1 MSTVTVFG
9 AGAWGSTMA
18 QVLNDAG
25 NDVLLWGRSED
36 VIAEINS
43 AHTNKKYLG
52 SHELPLS
59 LKATTDLAQ
68 AFAHSH
74 IYVLAIPA
82 QQLRVTLQEWKPF
95 FSSDSIIVSTL
106 KGIEISTQMR
116 MTEVIEDVLGPH
128 AIALITGPNLA
139 DELVL
144 RQPAGAVAAAP
155 TQELADQMR
164 DLFRTPYYRVYTD
177 ELVLR
182 QPAGAV
188 AAAPTQELADQM
200 RDLFRTPYYRV
211 YTSVDV
217 MGCELAG
224 AIKSVIALAVG
235 ISIGM
240 GFGENTQAML
250 ITRGLNEVARLCAAH
265 GSDPLSAAGLA
276 GMGDLVASCGSPLSR
291 NRTFGE
297 VLGRTGSMAQASEQV
312 AKTVEGVA
320 SAGAVAEIAH
330 RVGIE
335 VPVIEAVGEIVS
347 EQLTP
352 AAALQKLM
360 EITTKAENFIR

>member
-82 QQLRVTLQEWKPF
+82 QQLRATLQEWKPF

-128 AIALITGPNLA
+128 AIAIITGPNLA

-144 RQPAGAVAAAP
+144 RQPAGAVAAA
-155 TQELADQMR
+155 A
-164 DLFRTPYYRVYTD
+164 
-177 ELVLR
+177 
-182 QPAGAV
+182 
-188 AAAPTQELADQM
+188 TQELADQM

-297 VLGRTGSMAQASEQV
+297 VLGRTGSMAQAREQV

>member
-1 MSTVTVFG
+1 MTQVTVFG

-18 QVLNDAG
+18 QVLSDAG
-25 NDVLLWGRSED
+25 NDVLLWGRNQD
-36 VIAEINS
+36 VVAEVNQS
-43 AHTNKKYLG
+43 HTNQKYLG
-52 SHELPLS
+52 CHNLPANIE
-59 LKATTDLAQ
+59 ATADVAR
-68 AFAHSH
+68 AFDYSH
-74 IYVLAIPA
+74 IYILAIPA
-82 QQLRVTLQEWKPF
+82 QELRATLTLWKGYFPKG
-95 FSSDSIIVSTL
+95 SLIVSTL
-106 KGIEISTQMR
+106 KGIEISTQLR
-116 MTEVIEDVLGPH
+116 MTEVITDVLG
-128 AIALITGPNLA
+128 AQQLGIITGPNLA

-144 RQPAGAVAAAP
+144 RQPAGAVAAAT
-155 TQELADQMR
+155 TQELADQIR
-164 DLFRTPYYRVYTD
+164 GLF
-177 ELVLR
+177 
-182 QPAGAV
+182 A
-188 AAAPTQELADQM
+188 
-200 RDLFRTPYYRV
+200 TPYYRV

-217 MGCELAG
+217 LGCELSG
-224 AIKSVIALAVG
+224 SIKSVIALAVG

-265 GSDPLSAAGLA
+265 GADPLSAAGLA

-297 VLGRTGSMAQASEQV
+297 VLGRTGSMAQARSHV

-320 SAGAVAEIAH
+320 SAGAVVEIAH
-330 RVGIE
+330 RVGVE

-352 AAALQKLM
+352 QAALQKLM

>member
-1 MSTVTVFG
+1 MGERVTVFG

-18 QVLNDAG
+18 QVLHDAG
-25 NDVLLWGRSED
+25 NDVLLWGRSEE
-36 VIAEINS
+36 VINEINS
-43 AHTNKKYLG
+43 SHTNAKYLDG
-52 SHELPLS
+52 HILPVGLRASSDLS
-59 LKATTDLAQ
+59 E
-68 AFAHSH
+68 AFSHSH

-82 QQLRVTLQEWKPF
+82 QQLRTMLAEWRPLVPENA
-95 FSSDSIIVSTL
+95 IVVSTL

-116 MTEVIEDVLGPH
+116 MTEIIEEMWGVSKVGV
-128 AIALITGPNLA
+128 ITGPNLA

-144 RQPAGAVAAAP
+144 RQPAGAVAAASS
-155 TQELADQMR
+155 QELADIIR
-164 DLFRTPYYRVYTD
+164 ELFRTPYYRT
-177 ELVLR
+177 
-182 QPAGAV
+182 
-188 AAAPTQELADQM
+188 
-200 RDLFRTPYYRV
+200 
-211 YTSVDV
+211 YTSTDV

-224 AIKSVIALAVG
+224 AIKSVIALSVG

-265 GSDPLSAAGLA
+265 GSDPLTAAGLA

-297 VLGRTGSMAQASEQV
+297 VLGRTGSMEITRQQV

-320 SAGAVAEIAH
+320 SAGAVVEIAH

-335 VPVIEAVGEIVS
+335 VPVIESVADIVNGS
-347 EQLTP
+347 LTP
-352 AAALQKLM
+352 EAALQRLM

>member
-43 AHTNKKYLG
+43 THTNKKYLG

-59 LKATTDLAQ
+59 LQATTDLAQ
-68 AFAHSH
+68 AFAHSR

-82 QQLRVTLQEWKPF
+82 QQLRATLQEWKPF
-95 FSSDSIIVSTL
+95 FSTDSIIVSTL

-116 MTEVIEDVLGPH
+116 RTEVIDVVLGPH
-128 AIALITGPNLA
+128 AIAIITGPNLA

-144 RQPAGAVAAAP
+144 RQPAGAVAAA
-155 TQELADQMR
+155 A
-164 DLFRTPYYRVYTD
+164 
-177 ELVLR
+177 
-182 QPAGAV
+182 
-188 AAAPTQELADQM
+188 TQELADQM

-297 VLGRTGSMAQASEQV
+297 VLGRTGSMAQAREQV

>member
-18 QVLNDAG
+18 QVLSDAG

-43 AHTNKKYLG
+43 THTNKKYLG

-59 LKATTDLAQ
+59 LQATTDLAQ
-68 AFAHSH
+68 AFAHSR

-128 AIALITGPNLA
+128 AIAIITGPNLA
-139 DELVL
+139 
-144 RQPAGAVAAAP
+144 
-155 TQELADQMR
+155 
-164 DLFRTPYYRVYTD
+164 D

-297 VLGRTGSMAQASEQV
+297 VLGRTGSMAQAREQV

>member
-1 MSTVTVFG
+1 MSKVTVFG

-18 QVLNDAG
+18 QVLSDAG
-25 NDVLLWGRSED
+25 NEVLLWGRSAE

-43 AHTNKKYLG
+43 SHTNKKYLQ
-52 SHELPLS
+52 SHQLPDAII
-59 LKATTDLAQ
+59 ATTNLDE
-68 AFAHSH
+68 AFNFSQ
-74 IYVLAIPA
+74 IYILAIPA
-82 QQLRVTLQEWKPF
+82 QQLRTTLQQWKSYF
-95 FSSDSIIVSTL
+95 GAECVIVSTL
-106 KGIEISTQMR
+106 KGIEISTQFR
-116 MTEVIEDVLGPH
+116 MTEVIADVLGPH
-128 AIALITGPNLA
+128 HVAIITGPNLA

-144 RQPAGAVAAAP
+144 RQPAGAVVAAP
-155 TQELADQMR
+155 TIELAEEI
-164 DLFRTPYYRVYTD
+164 RV
-177 ELVLR
+177 
-182 QPAGAV
+182 
-188 AAAPTQELADQM
+188 
-200 RDLFRTPYYRV
+200 LFRTPYYRV
-211 YTSVDV
+211 YTSIDV

-297 VLGRTGSMAQASEQV
+297 ALGRTGSMAQARENV

-335 VPVIEAVGEIVS
+335 VPVIEAVGDIVS
-347 EQLTP
+347 ELLTP
-352 AAALQKLM
+352 EAAFQKLM

>member
-43 AHTNKKYLG
+43 THTNKKYLG

-95 FSSDSIIVSTL
+95 FASDSIIVSTL

-139 DELVL
+139 
-144 RQPAGAVAAAP
+144 
-155 TQELADQMR
+155 
-164 DLFRTPYYRVYTD
+164 D

-297 VLGRTGSMAQASEQV
+297 VLGRTGSMAQAREQV

>member
-1 MSTVTVFG
+1 MRKVTVFG

-18 QVLNDAG
+18 QVLSDAG
-25 NDVLLWGRSED
+25 NDVLLWGRSEE
-36 VIAEINS
+36 VIAEINN
-43 AHTNKKYLG
+43 AHTNNKYLDK
-52 SHELPLS
+52 HVLPATIS
-59 LKATTDLAQ
+59 ATTDLAQ
-68 AFAHSH
+68 AFQYSQL
-74 IYVLAIPA
+74 YVLAIPA
-82 QQLRVTLQEWKPF
+82 QQLRSTLQEWKPY
-95 FSSDSIIVSTL
+95 FSADAIIVSTL
-106 KGIEISTQMR
+106 KGIEISSQMR
-116 MTEVIEDVLGPH
+116 MTEVIEDVLGPQKV
-128 AIALITGPNLA
+128 ALITGPNLA

-155 TQELADQMR
+155 TIELA
-164 DLFRTPYYRVYTD
+164 
-177 ELVLR
+177 ESI
-182 QPAGAV
+182 
-188 AAAPTQELADQM
+188 

-211 YTSVDV
+211 YTSIDV

-240 GFGENTQAML
+240 GYGENTQAML

-297 VLGRTGSMAQASEQV
+297 VIGRTGSMAEAREQV

-320 SAGAVAEIAH
+320 SAGAVVEIAH
-330 RVGIE
+330 RVGVE
-335 VPVIEAVGEIVS
+335 VPVIEAVAEIVS

-352 AAALQKLM
+352 EAALQKLM

>member
-1 MSTVTVFG
+1 
-9 AGAWGSTMA
+9 MA
-18 QVLNDAG
+18 QVLSDAG
-25 NDVLLWGRSED
+25 NDVLLWGRSKD

-52 SHELPLS
+52 KHELPLS
-59 LKATTDLAQ
+59 LQATTDLAQ

-82 QQLRVTLQEWKPF
+82 QQLRLTLEEWKPF
-95 FSSDSIIVSTL
+95 FSTDSIIVSTL

-116 MTEVIEDVLGPH
+116 MTEVIEDVLGPR
-128 AIALITGPNLA
+128 AIAIITGPNLA

-144 RQPAGAVAAAP
+144 RQPAGAVAAAA
-155 TQELADQMR
+155 TQELADR
-164 DLFRTPYYRVYTD
+164 
-177 ELVLR
+177 
-182 QPAGAV
+182 
-188 AAAPTQELADQM
+188 M

-297 VLGRTGSMAQASEQV
+297 VLGRTGSMAQAREQV

>member
-1 MSTVTVFG
+1 
-9 AGAWGSTMA
+9 MA
-18 QVLNDAG
+18 QVLSDAG
-25 NDVLLWGRSED
+25 NEVLLWGRSTE

-43 AHTNKKYLG
+43 SHTNVKYLD
-52 SHELPLS
+52 SHVLPS
-59 LKATTDLAQ
+59 DIRATTDLAA
-68 AFAHSH
+68 AFEFSQLY
-74 IYVLAIPA
+74 ILAIPA
-82 QQLRVTLQEWKPF
+82 QQLRITLQEWKGHF
-95 FSSDSIIVSTL
+95 ADNCTIVSTL

-116 MTEVIEDVLGPH
+116 MTEVIADVLGPRKV
-128 AIALITGPNLA
+128 AIITGPNLA

-144 RQPAGAVAAAP
+144 RQPAGAVVAAA
-155 TQELADQMR
+155 TIELAEQIR
-164 DLFRTPYYRVYTD
+164 DLFD
-177 ELVLR
+177 
-182 QPAGAV
+182 
-188 AAAPTQELADQM
+188 
-200 RDLFRTPYYRV
+200 TPYYRV
-211 YTSVDV
+211 YTSIDV

-240 GFGENTQAML
+240 GYGENTQAML

-297 VLGRTGSMAQASEQV
+297 VLGRTGSMAKAREEV

-320 SAGAVAEIAH
+320 SARAVAEIAH
-330 RVGIE
+330 RVGVE
-335 VPVIEAVGEIVS
+335 VPVIEAVGDIVS
-347 EQLTP
+347 DELTP
-352 AAALQKLM
+352 VAALQRLM

>member
-43 AHTNKKYLG
+43 AHTNEKYLG
-52 SHELPLS
+52 KHELPYTLQ
-59 LKATTDLAQ
+59 ATTDLAQ

-82 QQLRVTLQEWKPF
+82 QQLRLTLEEWKPF
-95 FSSDSIIVSTL
+95 FKADSIIVSTL

-116 MTEVIEDVLGPH
+116 MTEVIEDVLGPYAV
-128 AIALITGPNLA
+128 AIITGPNLA

-144 RQPAGAVAAAP
+144 RQPAGAVAAAA
-155 TQELADQMR
+155 TQELADQI
-164 DLFRTPYYRVYTD
+164 
-177 ELVLR
+177 
-182 QPAGAV
+182 
-188 AAAPTQELADQM
+188 

-217 MGCELAG
+217 MGCELSG

-297 VLGRTGSMAQASEQV
+297 VLGRTGSMAQAREQV

-330 RVGIE
+330 RVGVE

>member
-1 MSTVTVFG
+1 MTERVTVFG

-18 QVLNDAG
+18 QVLHDAG
-25 NDVLLWGRSED
+25 NDVLLWGRSSEVVD
-36 VIAEINS
+36 EINTK
-43 AHTNKKYLG
+43 HTNTKYLD
-52 SHELPLS
+52 HHVLPEG
-59 LKATTDLAQ
+59 LKASCDIKE
-68 AFAHSH
+68 AFGHAST
-74 IYVLAIPA
+74 YVLAIPA
-82 QQLRVTLQEWKPF
+82 QQLRAMLEEWRRF
-95 FSSDSIIVSTL
+95 ISMDAVVISTL

-116 MTEVIEDVLGPH
+116 MTEIIEQMWGVKKVGV
-128 AIALITGPNLA
+128 ITGPNLA

-144 RQPAGAVAAAP
+144 RQPAGAVAAAS
-155 TQELADQMR
+155 TQELADYIR
-164 DLFRTPYYRVYTD
+164 ELFRTPYYRT
-177 ELVLR
+177 
-182 QPAGAV
+182 
-188 AAAPTQELADQM
+188 
-200 RDLFRTPYYRV
+200 
-211 YTSVDV
+211 YTSTDV

-224 AIKSVIALAVG
+224 AIKSVIALSVG

-265 GSDPLSAAGLA
+265 GSDPLTAAGLA

-297 VLGRTGSMAQASEQV
+297 ILGSSGSMAVAREKV

-320 SAGAVAEIAH
+320 SAGAVVEIAH

-335 VPVIEAVGEIVS
+335 VPVIESVADIVNGA
-347 EQLTP
+347 LTP
-352 AAALQKLM
+352 ELALQRLM

>member
-1 MSTVTVFG
+1 MNKVTVFG

-18 QVLNDAG
+18 QVLSDAG
-25 NDVLLWGRSED
+25 NDVLLWGRSAQ

-43 AHTNKKYLG
+43 SHTNKKYLG
-52 SHELPLS
+52 SHVLP
-59 LKATTDLAQ
+59 AAITGTTDLEA
-68 AFAHSH
+68 AFDFSDVY
-74 IYVLAIPA
+74 ILAIPA
-82 QQLRVTLQEWKPF
+82 QALRATVQQWKEHF
-95 FSSDSIIVSTL
+95 GEDCTIVSTL

-116 MTEVIEDVLGPH
+116 MTEVIEDILGPRKVG
-128 AIALITGPNLA
+128 IITGPNLA

-144 RQPAGAVAAAP
+144 RQPAGAVAAAS
-155 TQELADQMR
+155 TLELAEQIR
-164 DLFRTPYYRVYTD
+164 DLFD
-177 ELVLR
+177 
-182 QPAGAV
+182 
-188 AAAPTQELADQM
+188 
-200 RDLFRTPYYRV
+200 TPYYRV
-211 YTSVDV
+211 YTSIDV

-240 GFGENTQAML
+240 GYGENTQAML

-297 VLGRTGSMAQASEQV
+297 ALGRTGSMAKAREEV

-320 SAGAVAEIAH
+320 SASAVTEIAH
-330 RVGIE
+330 RVGVE
-335 VPVIEAVGEIVS
+335 VPVIEAVGDIVS

-352 AAALQKLM
+352 EAALQRLM

>member
-18 QVLNDAG
+18 QVLSDAG
-25 NDVLLWGRSED
+25 NDVLLWGRSKD

-52 SHELPLS
+52 KHELPLS
-59 LKATTDLAQ
+59 LQATTDLAQ

-82 QQLRVTLQEWKPF
+82 QQLRLTLEEWKPF
-95 FSSDSIIVSTL
+95 FSTDSIIVSTL

-116 MTEVIEDVLGPH
+116 MTEVIQDVLGPRPI
-128 AIALITGPNLA
+128 AIITGPNLA

-144 RQPAGAVAAAP
+144 RQPAGAVAAAA
-155 TQELADQMR
+155 TQELADR
-164 DLFRTPYYRVYTD
+164 
-177 ELVLR
+177 
-182 QPAGAV
+182 
-188 AAAPTQELADQM
+188 M

-297 VLGRTGSMAQASEQV
+297 ALGRTGSMAQAREQV

-335 VPVIEAVGEIVS
+335 VPVIEAVAEIVS

-352 AAALQKLM
+352 EAALQKLM
-360 EITTKAENFIR
+360 EI

>member
-1 MSTVTVFG
+1 MIKVSVFG

-18 QVLNDAG
+18 QVLSDAG
-25 NDVLLWGRSED
+25 NEVLLWGRNHD
-36 VIAEINS
+36 VVAEINS
-43 AHTNKKYLG
+43 HHTNTQYLN
-52 SHELPLS
+52 
-59 LKATTDLAQ
+59 
-68 AFAHSH
+68 SH
-74 IYVLAIPA
+74 ILPENIVATYDLDAAFDYSDTYILAIPA
-82 QQLRVTLQEWKPF
+82 QQLRVTLEEWKSKFKPT
-95 FSSDSIIVSTL
+95 SVIVSTL

-116 MTEVIEDVLGPH
+116 MTEVIQDVLGPREV
-128 AIALITGPNLA
+128 AIITGPNLA

-155 TQELADQMR
+155 TIELAER
-164 DLFRTPYYRVYTD
+164 I
-177 ELVLR
+177 
-182 QPAGAV
+182 
-188 AAAPTQELADQM
+188 

-211 YTSVDV
+211 YTSIDV
-217 MGCELAG
+217 MGCELSG

-297 VLGRTGSMAQASEQV
+297 VVGRTGSMAIARQQV

-320 SAGAVAEIAH
+320 SSSAVVEIAH
-330 RVGIE
+330 RVGVE
-335 VPVIEAVGEIVS
+335 VPVIEAVAEIVN

-352 AAALQKLM
+352 EIALQKLM